1 MSMAPS
7 DGAIQSDF
15 LEMCGEPAY
24 QSECY
29 EDLEDCGDYMESAN
43 IQLSILRSCAQEQVR
58 VEKKSFVNRG
68 MARLADDFSGGLAE
82 AKKKFKPGFQNIDKT
97 KEYVERT
104 YYG

>member
-1 MSMAPS
+1 MAPS
-7 DGAIQSDF
+7 GGAIQSDF

-29 EDLEDCGDYMESAN
+29 EDQEDCGDYMESAN
-43 IQLSILRSCAQEQVR
+43 IQLSMKSCDMREQVQ
-58 VEKKSFVNRG
+58 VEKKQFVNRG